1 MNHALIF
8 AGGCGARMEN
18 ASIPKQFLQIDGIPM
33 IIHTLRAFDRHPE
46 IDDIAVVCIESW
58 IDELKNMI
66 KLYGIKKVVEIV
78 PGGSNGQMSIY
89 NGLNALM
96 KHQESE
102 SDIVLVNDGVRP
114 NISEDLITRNIESVK
129 AYGSAISSSPVIE
142 TVIDVDGEFAEKVC
156 DRNKQRH
163 AKAPQSFY
171 LSELY
176 DAHERAQKEGLLD
189 FIDSGTMMSYYG
201 KRLHLVDS
209 SVDNIK
215 VTTMKD
221 YYLIEEIWKRR
232 HH

>member
-8 AGGCGARMEN
+8 AGGCGRRMEN

-33 IIHTLRAFDRHPE
+33 IIHTLRAFDQHPE
-46 IDDIAVVCIESW
+46 IDDIAVVCIEAW
-58 IDELKNMI
+58 IDELKDMI

-89 NGLNALM
+89 NGLKVLM
-96 KHQESE
+96 KHMEGTN
-102 SDIVLVNDGVRP
+102 DIVLVNDGVRP

-129 AYGSAISSSPVIE
+129 KYGSAISSSPVIE

-156 DRNKQRH
+156 DRNRQRH

-176 DAHERAQKEGLLD
+176 ATHEKALEEGLVD
-189 FIDSGTMMSYYG
+189 FIDSGTMMFHYG

-232 HH
+232 HN

>member
-114 NISEDLITRNIESVK
+114 NISEDLITRNIES
-129 AYGSAISSSPVIE
+129 
-142 TVIDVDGEFAEKVC
+142 
-156 DRNKQRH
+156 H
-163 AKAPQSFY
+163 
-171 LSELY
+171 
-176 DAHERAQKEGLLD
+176 GL
-189 FIDSGTMMSYYG
+189 
-201 KRLHLVDS
+201 
-209 SVDNIK
+209 
-215 VTTMKD
+215 
-221 YYLIEEIWKRR
+221 
-232 HH
+232 